1 VGADI
6 VRKALTYPMK
16 LIANN
21 AGVNGSVVMQKVIDS
36 NDSNYG
42 YNAATDKFEDLMES
56 GIIDPTK
63 VGGFS
68 CVSRCFFF
76 VCVCVCVC
84 VCVARTHVCPCVC
97 LCMCACFVCMD
108 RGSNAWR

>member
-1 VGADI
+1 MRKPLYYPTKLIALPPPPPYSTPPPTPPPKVGADI
-6 VRKALTYPMK
+6 VRKALYYPMK

-36 NDSNYG
+36 HDPNYG

-63 VGGFS
+63 VGVKFT
-68 CVSRCFFF
+68 V
-76 VCVCVCVC
+76 
-84 VCVARTHVCPCVC
+84 
-97 LCMCACFVCMD
+97 
-108 RGSNAWR
+108 

>member
-1 VGADI
+1 
-6 VRKALTYPMK
+6 MK

-63 VGGFS
+63 VI
-68 CVSRCFFF
+68 RCALENASS
-76 VCVCVCVC
+76 
-84 VCVARTHVCPCVC
+84 VAKIFLLADVVVTDIPEKAGAPAPDV
-97 LCMCACFVCMD
+97 
-108 RGSNAWR
+108 NAEYGY